1 MIKRFLLLLTL
12 ISGLTAI
19 GQAQNITISEQAA
32 ISQMMQRFVEINRS
46 KVAVDGWRI
55 QLLATTDRTKLD
67 SALRNFQSRYP
78 NIAVDWVH
86 ERPYYKL
93 RAGAFTSKLAATRVL
108 YSLKRDY
115 PSAYPAQDK
124 NIRPQELAGYY

>member
-1 MIKRFLLLLTL
+1 MIRTLLLLL
-12 ISGLTAI
+12 GLFSLVTTT
-19 GQAQNITISEQAA
+19 QAQNITISEQAA
-32 ISQMMQRFVEINRS
+32 ISQMMQRFVEINKAR
-46 KVAVDGWRI
+46 VAVEGWRI

-86 ERPYYKL
+86 QRPYYKL
-93 RAGAFTSKLAATRVL
+93 RAGAFATKLEATRVL

>member
-1 MIKRFLLLLTL
+1 MIKKILLLLTL
-12 ISGLTAI
+12 ISGLHL
-19 GQAQNITISEQAA
+19 GVEAQNISINEQAA
-32 ISQMMQRFVEINRS
+32 ITQMMQRFVEINRS

-67 SALRNFQSRYP
+67 SALRNFQTRYP
-78 NIAVDWVH
+78 NVAVDWVH

-93 RAGAFTSKLAATRVL
+93 RAGAFTSKLDATRVL
-108 YSLKRDY
+108 YTLKRDY

>member
-1 MIKRFLLLLTL
+1 MKKLVFLLAI
-12 ISGLTAI
+12 ISSCTVTI
-19 GQAQNITISEQAA
+19 TAQNITLNEQAA
-32 ISQMMQRFVEINRS
+32 ISQMMQRFVEINRATI
-46 KVAVDGWRI
+46 AVDGWRI
-55 QLLATTDRTKLD
+55 QLLATTDRTKMD
-67 SALRNFQSRYP
+67 SAMRNFQSRYP

-93 RAGAFTSKLAATRVL
+93 RAGAFTSKLEATRVL
-108 YSLKRDY
+108 YSLKKDY